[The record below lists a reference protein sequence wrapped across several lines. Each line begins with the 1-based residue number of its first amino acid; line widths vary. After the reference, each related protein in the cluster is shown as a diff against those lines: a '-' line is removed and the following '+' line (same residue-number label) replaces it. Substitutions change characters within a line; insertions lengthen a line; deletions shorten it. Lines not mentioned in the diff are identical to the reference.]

1 MKGVSLRWK
10 ELSDEEKIPFRFL
23 SSLDRIRYEK
33 DLYFFWTKKTIP
45 QNMVR
50 QLTPDPKNEE
60 YRERALIVP

>member
-33 DLYFFWTKKTIP
+33 DLYFF
-45 QNMVR
+45 
-50 QLTPDPKNEE
+50 
-60 YRERALIVP
+60 